1 MTPREKAY
9 KICDD
14 LCWAMGYGNLEKEV
28 KAAALFTVDEILDE
42 LKPFFVF
49 KDVDGVSSLLL
60 EEIFLREHYWKE
72 VKKEIDEL

>member
-28 KAAALFTVDEILDE
+28 KAAALFTVDEIIDIYWNQPGCGIGS
-42 LKPFFVF
+42 K
-49 KDVDGVSSLLL
+49 L
-60 EEIFLREHYWKE
+60 EYWKK
-72 VKKEIDEL
+72 VKREINKL